1 MEFCKVYSKA
11 IELIKEV
18 EETQGESIRRASEL
32 VADSFMAGGILQ
44 AFGSGHS
51 NAGAREL
58 CHRAGGFVPTKEI
71 KEPAG
76 GMYESLQ
83 GVGEIFM
90 KKIDIRAEDVLFVIS
105 NSGRNPLP
113 VEIALE
119 AKRRGAKVI
128 AVTSVNA
135 SKKLESKHQSGKRL
149 FEVADVVID
158 NCVPDGDAALNIE
171 GLDTE
176 ICGMSSITTAAALQ
190 AVTYETA
197 RIMIER
203 GVEPPVLKSQN
214 IDIGPEYNQALMD
227 KYFDRLHI

>member
-1 MEFCKVYSKA
+1 MANEVYAKA
-11 IELIKEV
+11 IELIKLV
-18 EETQGESIRRASEL
+18 SETQGENISKAAEL
-32 VADSFMAGGILQ
+32 TADAFMAGGILQ

-58 CHRAGGFVPTKEI
+58 CNRAGGFVPTKEI
-71 KEPAG
+71 REPAG
-76 GMYESLQ
+76 GAYESIQ

-90 KKIDIRAEDVLFVIS
+90 KKIDIRANDIVFIIS

-113 VEIALE
+113 IEIALE
-119 AKRRGAKVI
+119 SKRRGAKVVAI
-128 AVTSVNA
+128 TSVNA
-135 SKKLESKHQSGKRL
+135 SSKLTSKHQSGKRL
-149 FEVADVVID
+149 FEIADVVID
-158 NCVPDGDAALNIE
+158 NCVPDGDACMHVA

-190 AVTYETA
+190 QLTYETA
-197 RIMIER
+197 ETLIKR

-214 IDIGPEYNQALMD
+214 IDIGPAYNEALYG